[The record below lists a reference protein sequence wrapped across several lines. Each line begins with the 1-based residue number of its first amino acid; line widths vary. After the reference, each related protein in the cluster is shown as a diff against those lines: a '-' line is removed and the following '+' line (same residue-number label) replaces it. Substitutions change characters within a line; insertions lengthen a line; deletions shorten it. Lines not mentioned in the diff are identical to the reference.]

1 MVIGVQMC
9 KHGCTFCHDA
19 NFAHQPENF
28 LTNKKRSR
36 VAHGQKVQIFIL
48 LKTPLKRAKYL

>member
-48 LKTPLKRAKYL
+48 LKTPLS